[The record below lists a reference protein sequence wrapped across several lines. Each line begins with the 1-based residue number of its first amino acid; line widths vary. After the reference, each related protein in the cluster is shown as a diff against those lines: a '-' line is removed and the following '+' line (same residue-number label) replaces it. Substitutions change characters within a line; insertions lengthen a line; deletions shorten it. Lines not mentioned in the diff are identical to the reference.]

1 MESRIEREISLS
13 NLFWKLLLGWRRWL
27 AAGIIFAIL
36 LATFDYAR
44 DSAAY
49 KNTMSQQEKVQQ
61 GQIAET
67 ISLTAEEQEEVE
79 TVKEL
84 QKTIAQTKNYLDNSI
99 LMNLNPYEEKVLVL
113 QYYVDSDYTYNY
125 TQENKKDYTDAV
137 VASYCN
143 YVASGDMAAEICD
156 QTELEI
162 SEFYLQELISSDS
175 DSNSNSNSDA
185 DIFQIT
191 IVCNET
197 EMLEQLSGVIQT
209 VVENQT
215 SSIAN
220 QIGSHS
226 LKLLS
231 TKITSQTDTELATQ
245 QKAQRD
251 VLSAYRTQLNNLKDA
266 LTEAQLT
273 SLNMEMQQ
281 EEAEE
286 GTEIETNVAA
296 PVSPSLSVKML
307 ILGFIV
313 GVFLACVWI
322 VLEVLF
328 TSKIQESKEISDLF
342 GVRMIGELHSEN
354 PKKKFLGMIDSAILK
369 MKNRNKKQLTR
380 EQQFKI
386 ICSNIEIACKKAGV
400 DKVYLTGSEIEKLDS
415 QWVSEIKK
423 LLAVAGITA
432 SNGENISYDA
442 KSLKEIAETGYVVFV
457 EQVGSSLYNEV
468 EREVRT
474 ALENGIEIVGSI
486 VIV

>member
-1 MESRIEREISLS
+1 MENRIEREISLS

-27 AAGIIFAIL
+27 AAAIIFAIL
-36 LATFDYAR
+36 IATFDYVR

-49 KNTMSQQEKVQQ
+49 KNAMSQQEKIQQ
-61 GQIAET
+61 GQIDET
-67 ISLTAEEQEEVE
+67 ISLTVEEQEEVD

-84 QKTIAQTKNYLDNSI
+84 QKTIAKTKEYMDNSI
-99 LMNLNPYEEKVLVL
+99 RMNLNPYEEKVLVL
-113 QYYVDSDYTYNY
+113 QYYVDSEYTFNY
-125 TQENKKDYTDAV
+125 TQENENDYTDEV
-137 VASYCN
+137 LASYCN
-143 YVASGDMAAEICD
+143 YVTSGAMVTEICN
-156 QTELEI
+156 QAELEI
-162 SEFYLQELISSDS
+162 SEAYLQELISSS
-175 DSNSNSNSDA
+175 SNA
-185 DIFQIT
+185 DTFQI
-191 IVCNET
+191 IVIFNET
-197 EMLEQLSGVIQT
+197 EMLEQLSNVIQT

-215 SSIAN
+215 SDIAK

-231 TKITSQTDTELATQ
+231 INIKTQADTSLATQ
-245 QKAQRD
+245 QKTQSDA
-251 VLSAYRTQLNNLKDA
+251 LSAYRTQLTSLKDA

-273 SLNMEMQQ
+273 VLNMEIQQ

-286 GTEIETNVAA
+286 GAEIETDVVV
-296 PVSPSLSVKML
+296 PVSPSFSVKML

-328 TSKIQESKEISDLF
+328 TSKIQEAKELSDLF

-354 PKKKFLGMIDSAILK
+354 PKKKFLGIIDSVILK

-386 ICSNIEIACKKAGV
+386 ICSNIEIACKKVGV

-415 QWVSEIKK
+415 QWISEIKE
-423 LLAVAGITA
+423 LLAAAGITA
-432 SNGENISYDA
+432 ANGENISYDA
-442 KSLKEIAETGYVVFV
+442 KSLKEMAETGYVVFM
-457 EQVGSSLYNEV
+457 EQVGISLYNEV
-468 EREVRT
+468 EKEVRT
-474 ALENGIEIVGSI
+474 ARENSVEIVGSI